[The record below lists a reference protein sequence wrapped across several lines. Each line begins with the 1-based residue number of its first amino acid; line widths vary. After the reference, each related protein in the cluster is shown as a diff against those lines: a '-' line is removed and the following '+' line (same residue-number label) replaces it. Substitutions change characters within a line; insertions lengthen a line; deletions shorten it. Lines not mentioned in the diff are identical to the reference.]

1 MNPLVQAAVNQALRG
16 ALSGGGQVI
25 RDAVQAAA
33 RDGIGMII
41 IIQGKPR
48 SDPNSLVHFRAGIT
62 AADAF
67 DVLKR
72 VAKKIRS
79 EG

>member
-1 MNPLVQAAVNQALRG
+1 MNSLVQAAVNEAIRG
-16 ALSGGGQVI
+16 ALAGGGQ
-25 RDAVQAAA
+25 ALKGALEAAA